1 MSWTPRPPTKEGQ
14 LRSAVTPPD
23 GLDRS
28 DASQDAVVA
37 AFVLGWHVA
46 ELFHANVP
54 GTTQRR
60 QAGVDRL
67 TGIGELD
74 PLSQARLLLAQV
86 RVDLGFVWQFGR
98 SGQEPPDTGPVQA
111 LLEAQVRQPGQLRAA
126 VAELHRKL
134 LMALT
139 AVDFRLGKAYGLGRA
154 LAQTALL
161 PDARHPE
168 TFRRTFARF
177 RLDNLLGWL
186 ADLRSAF
193 PPHAA
198 EAVSGSLQAWAAWSD
213 APTLRPAADEPG
225 QAPARRHRRLYNR
238 PVDWSA
244 APDRESVTR
253 ALRRQGQLWRALLS
267 GERDGLDLLSTDD
280 YLWAADQLLGH
291 LRQLTVRFLRRFWIT
306 TIAVAAIVAAALVV
320 VLVVHAASAVVAA
333 VLAAAGAIGITW
345 KGGAS
350 GLGRVLAQ
358 AQRPLWN
365 SELDVAVANAV
376 TWLPRERR
384 TADRTATPADTGGTD
399 ELSRT

>member
-1 MSWTPRPPTKEGQ
+1 M
-14 LRSAVTPPD
+14 TPPE
-23 GLDRS
+23 GPDRS
-28 DASQDAVVA
+28 DAAPDAVVA

-54 GTTQRR
+54 GTAQRR
-60 QAGVDRL
+60 PTNVDRL

-74 PLSQARLLLAQV
+74 PLSRARLLLAQV
-86 RVDLGFVWQFGR
+86 RVDLAVAWRFGR
-98 SGQEPPDTGPVQA
+98 SGPERPDTGPVQA
-111 LLEAQVRQPGQLRAA
+111 LLEADVRQPGQLRVA
-126 VAELHRKL
+126 VAELHRQL

-139 AVDFRLGKAYGLGRA
+139 AADFRLGKAYGLGRA

-161 PDARHPE
+161 PDAKQPE

-186 ADLRSAF
+186 GDLRSAF

-213 APTLRPAADEPG
+213 APTLGRAVDDPGPAL
-225 QAPARRHRRLYNR
+225 ARRPRRPTAR
-238 PVDWSA
+238 SVDWSA

-253 ALRRQGQLWRALLS
+253 ALHRQGQLWRAVLS

-291 LRQLTVRFLRRFWIT
+291 LRRLTVRFLRRFWLT
-306 TIAVAAIVAAALVV
+306 TTAVAAILVAALVV
-320 VLVVHAASAVVAA
+320 VVVVRAAPATIAA

-345 KGGAS
+345 KGAAS

-358 AQRPLWN
+358 AQRPLWD

-384 TADRTATPADTGGTD
+384 TADRTANPGDAGAKD
-399 ELSRT
+399 ELSRG

>member
-1 MSWTPRPPTKEGQ
+1 M
-14 LRSAVTPPD
+14 TPPE
-23 GLDRS
+23 GPDRS
-28 DASQDAVVA
+28 DAARDAVVA

-54 GTTQRR
+54 GARQRR
-60 QAGVDRL
+60 PAGEDRL

-74 PLSQARLLLAQV
+74 PLSRARLLLAQV
-86 RVDLGFVWQFGR
+86 RVDLAAAWRFGR
-98 SGQEPPDTGPVQA
+98 SDQEPPDTGAVQA
-111 LLEAQVRQPGQLRAA
+111 LLEAEVRQPGQLRAA
-126 VAELHRKL
+126 VAELHRQL

-139 AVDFRLGKAYGLGRA
+139 AADFRLGKAYGLGRA

-161 PDARHPE
+161 PDAKHPE

-177 RLDNLLGWL
+177 RLDNLQGWL

-213 APTLRPAADEPG
+213 APTLRPAAGDPG
-225 QAPARRHRRLYNR
+225 QAPARRPRVPPAR

-253 ALRRQGQLWRALLS
+253 ALHRQGQLWRALLS

-280 YLWAADQLLGH
+280 YLWAADQFLGN
-291 LRQLTVRFLRRFWIT
+291 LRRLTVRFLRRFWIT
-306 TIAVAAIVAAALVV
+306 TSAVAAILVAALVV
-320 VLVVHAASAVVAA
+320 LVVARAASAVAAA
-333 VLAAAGAIGITW
+333 VLAAAGAIGLTW
-345 KGGAS
+345 KGAAS

-358 AQRPLWN
+358 AQRPLWD

-384 TADRTATPADTGGTD
+384 TS
-399 ELSRT
+399 E